1 MPAQQS
7 KYAAFTLSISPHLPY
22 LYLSQL
28 YSISHF
34 IANIISNLSVL
45 DYKITSLKTIDSNV
59 SKVYNREKFMQNI
72 SKELSFFSQICT
84 DRCKGSCCD
93 PWWGIIAYTI
103 VKDQGFSNLNGFKAE
118 IIKGINDRAQRIRQA
133 YVTNEAC
140 PRHLFN
146 LPERYN
152 IAVRDI
158 KINGNKLTIDIL
170 AMFAFRCLFLSKNK
184 ACAIH
189 PALMNGAEIRPPHC
203 GFMGSLNARP
213 DEKGYCR
220 IIHSALNSANNDMAI
235 QSAIEI
241 ERGASERHYR
251 EGHQTSEKAA
261 DAIID
266 KLKGYC
272 RKYAAHLL
280 PVEKQIM
287 PGRNEPCYCGSRKKY
302 KKCHGK

>member
-1 MPAQQS
+1 M
-7 KYAAFTLSISPHLPY
+7 
-22 LYLSQL
+22 
-28 YSISHF
+28 
-34 IANIISNLSVL
+34 
-45 DYKITSLKTIDSNV
+45 KTIDSNV

-93 PWWGIIAYTI
+93 PWWGIISYTI
-103 VKDQGFSNLNGFKAE
+103 VKDQGLSDINGFKAE
-118 IIKGINDRAQRIRQA
+118 IIKGINDRAQRIRQN

-152 IAVRDI
+152 ITVRDI
-158 KINGNKLTIDIL
+158 KINGNKLAIDML
-170 AMFAFRCLFLSKNK
+170 AMFAFRCLFLSKDK

-220 IIHSALNSANNDMAI
+220 IIHSASGCSGNDSAI
-235 QSAIEI
+235 QAAIDT
-241 ERGASERHYR
+241 ERDASEKYYR
-251 EGHQTSEKAA
+251 EGRQTAEEAA
-261 DAIID
+261 EAVIGR
-266 KLKGYC
+266 LKEYSS
-272 RKYAAHLL
+272 KYAAHLL
-280 PVEKQIM
+280 PVERHVM
-287 PGRNEPCYCGSRKKY
+287 PGRNEPCYCGSNIKY